1 VRSEARRSSG
11 PTSGGLWQTSTG
23 HLLFYLR
30 GHTAQLEDAE
40 FAPDGKHIVT
50 ASDDHTV
57 RTYTCDVCGS
67 VYTLAELAHKQL
79 VHISALLTVRER
91 KRYLGG

>member
-1 VRSEARRSSG
+1 
-11 PTSGGLWQTSTG
+11 
-23 HLLFYLR
+23 
-30 GHTAQLEDAE
+30 
-40 FAPDGKHIVT
+40 
-50 ASDDHTV
+50 V

-67 VYTLAELAHKQL
+67 VYTLAKLAHERL